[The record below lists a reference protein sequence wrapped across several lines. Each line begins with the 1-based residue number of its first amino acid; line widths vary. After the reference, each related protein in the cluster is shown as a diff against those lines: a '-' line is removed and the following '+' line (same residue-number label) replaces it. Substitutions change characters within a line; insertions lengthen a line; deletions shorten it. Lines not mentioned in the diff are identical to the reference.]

1 MRFFRKILV
10 PYDNTK
16 SSDHALS
23 YALDIAQS
31 SEDDCQIILL
41 HVIPA
46 IPTPLSSNKRITDSV
61 TLKDS
66 SNSLEKIY
74 GELEA
79 HTSKVLED
87 KKNSIL
93 QELKGSDEW
102 KINPDRL
109 FFATHVTVGD
119 NPAQQITDY
128 AKLHKVDLIVISS
141 RSTPPK
147 KGIKRWLWVP
157 LGSVSRA
164 IAEMAPCPVLLV
176 RPV

>member
-1 MRFFRKILV
+1 MKFFRKILV

-31 SEDDCQIILL
+31 SGDDCQIILL
-41 HVIPA
+41 HVVPTIPA
-46 IPTPLSSNKRITDSV
+46 PLSSTKRNTEPV
-61 TLKDS
+61 VQKGRLQ
-66 SNSLEKIY
+66 KIY
-74 GELEA
+74 GELETHA
-79 HTSKVLED
+79 SKILED
-87 KKNSIL
+87 KKNAIL

-102 KINPDRL
+102 KDKFDKL
-109 FFATHVTVGD
+109 FFITHVAVGN

-128 AKLHKVDLIVISS
+128 ARLHKVDLIVISS

-147 KGIKRWLWVP
+147 KGIKRWLWIP

-164 IAEMAPCPVLLV
+164 ISEMAPCPVLLV